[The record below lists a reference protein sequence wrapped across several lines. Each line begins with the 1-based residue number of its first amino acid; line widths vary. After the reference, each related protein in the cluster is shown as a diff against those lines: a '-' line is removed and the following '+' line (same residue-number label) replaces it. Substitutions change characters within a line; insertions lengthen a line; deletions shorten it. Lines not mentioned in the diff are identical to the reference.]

1 MNFDEIIEMMEDL
14 LDNSSAVPFSNKKVI
29 DCEQMRDYI
38 DTLRLNLPGEIKKAK
53 ETQSNKDAIIADA
66 KKEAENIKK
75 QADELVEAAKDKAR
89 EIVSETEIIR
99 QAKEYAAQMIRQ
111 AQEQADEIV
120 ASAKDKDAEIRR
132 ALSDSVN
139 TSLSDAKNVLEKN
152 LRDVVA
158 TIEAVEKLNA
168 PKEAPAEAAEEKAEE
183 AAQPAEA
190 K

>member
-1 MNFDEIIEMMEDL
+1 M
-14 LDNSSAVPFSNKKVI
+14 
-29 DCEQMRDYI
+29 
-38 DTLRLNLPGEIKKAK
+38 
-53 ETQSNKDAIIADA
+53 
-66 KKEAENIKK
+66 
-75 QADELVEAAKDKAR
+75 EAAKDKAR

-152 LRDVVA
+152 LRDVMA

>member
-75 QADELVEAAKDKAR
+75 QADE
-89 EIVSETEIIR
+89 IVSETEIIR

-152 LRDVVA
+152 LSDVVA

-183 AAQPAEA
+183 TAQPAEA

>member
-152 LRDVVA
+152 LHDVVA

-168 PKEAPAEAAEEKAEE
+168 TKEAPAETAEEKAEE
-183 AAQPAEA
+183 TAQPAEA

>member
-99 QAKEYAAQMIRQ
+99 QAKEDAAQMIRQ
-111 AQEQADEIV
+111 AQEQ
-120 ASAKDKDAEIRR
+120 AEIRR

-183 AAQPAEA
+183 TAQPAEA